1 MRGRKANP
9 QGEKTGGPDES
20 VWHGRRTRRSD
31 SGRRTKRGGRLAAT
45 MAAVVVCTAAGAWG
59 IDSSTGGGQG
69 LVWQEFKQF
78 FASTPI
84 YEWLQPSAGSG
95 SPDWIQ
101 IPAKNGAQGEV
112 IEIPAYSGE
121 AVVKLNHNRPDFD
134 ETDLTTEAFED
145 YSDLDDLGR
154 CGTAYANICRE
165 LMPTEKRGSIGMI
178 RPSGWQTARYDDL
191 ISTKYLYNR
200 CHLIAYQLTG
210 ENANNKN
217 LITGTRSF
225 NVDGMLPYEEM
236 VGDYVR
242 ETGNHVLYRVT
253 PVFDGDDL
261 VAKGVQMEAMSV
273 EDKGE
278 DIKFNVFVYNVQDG
292 VKIDYET
299 GDSEADSSVQ
309 VTTENSKASQKY
321 HTNQNSS
328 NNSKNNSSN
337 KNTTAAKT
345 NTKTTASQKIR
356 GNSRSKVYHCPG
368 QRDYDRM
375 GTSKYLVTFKSEKEA
390 KAAGYHKAQR

>member
-1 MRGRKANP
+1 MMRVTKKLYALLIAGMMAVSLAGC
-9 QGEKTGGPDES
+9 QSTGNS
-20 VWHGRRTRRSD
+20 SN
-31 SGRRTKRGGRLAAT
+31 GGNAQSEQSSKGST
-45 MAAVVVCTAAGAWG
+45 N
-59 IDSSTGGGQG
+59 SSTKS
-69 LVWQEFKQF
+69 V
-78 FASTPI
+78 SSDNI
-84 YEWLQPSAGSG
+84 
-95 SPDWIQ
+95 
-101 IPAKNGAQGEV
+101 
-112 IEIPAYSGE
+112 
-121 AVVKLNHNRPDFD
+121 PDFSGNMTVAVD
-134 ETDLTTEAFED
+134 NNNPDFTSKDLTTKSYES
-145 YSDLDDLGR
+145 YSRLDSEGR
-154 CGTAYANICRE
+154 CQVAEACVGKDI
-165 LMPTEKRGSIGMI
+165 MPKGKRGAIGMVK
-178 RPSGWQTARYDDL
+178 PTGWHTAKYDNVDG
-191 ISTKYLYNR
+191 KYLYNR

-236 VGDYVR
+236 VGDYV
-242 ETGNHVLYRVT
+242 
-253 PVFDGDDL
+253 L

-292 VKIDYET
+292 VKIDYES

-328 NNSKNNSSN
+328 NNSKNYSSN

>member
-1 MRGRKANP
+1 MRITKKLYALLIAGMMVLSLAGC
-9 QGEKTGGPDES
+9 QSTGNSSSDNTQSEQTSKGSSSTKSVSSENIPDF
-20 VWHGRRTRRSD
+20 
-31 SGRRTKRGGRLAAT
+31 SGNMT
-45 MAAVVVCTAAGAWG
+45 VVV
-59 IDSSTGGGQG
+59 D
-69 LVWQEFKQF
+69 
-78 FASTPI
+78 
-84 YEWLQPSAGSG
+84 
-95 SPDWIQ
+95 
-101 IPAKNGAQGEV
+101 N
-112 IEIPAYSGE
+112 
-121 AVVKLNHNRPDFD
+121 NNPDF
-134 ETDLTTEAFED
+134 TSKDLTTKSYES
-145 YSDLDDLGR
+145 YSKLDSEGR
-154 CGTAYANICRE
+154 CQVAEACVGKDI
-165 LMPTEKRGSIGMI
+165 MPKGKRGDIGMVK
-178 RPSGWQTARYDDL
+178 PTGWHTVKYDNVDG
-191 ISTKYLYNR
+191 KYLYNR

-225 NVDGMLPYEEM
+225 NVDGMLSYEEM

-299 GDSEADSSVQ
+299 GESKVDSSVE
-309 VTTENSKASQKY
+309 VTTENSEASKKY
-321 HTNQNSS
+321 HTNQSSS
-328 NNSKNNSSN
+328 NNSNSSN
-337 KNTTAAKT
+337 SNNSNSKSYSSNNKSTTVAKT
-345 NTKTTASQKIR
+345 NTKTSTSKQIR

-390 KAAGYHKAQR
+390 QKAGYHKAKR

>member
-1 MRGRKANP
+1 MRITKKLYALLIAGMMVLSLAGC
-9 QGEKTGGPDES
+9 QSTGNSSSDNTQSEQTSKGSFSTKSVSSENIPDF
-20 VWHGRRTRRSD
+20 
-31 SGRRTKRGGRLAAT
+31 SGNMT
-45 MAAVVVCTAAGAWG
+45 VVV
-59 IDSSTGGGQG
+59 D
-69 LVWQEFKQF
+69 
-78 FASTPI
+78 
-84 YEWLQPSAGSG
+84 
-95 SPDWIQ
+95 
-101 IPAKNGAQGEV
+101 N
-112 IEIPAYSGE
+112 
-121 AVVKLNHNRPDFD
+121 NNPDF
-134 ETDLTTEAFED
+134 TSKDLTTKSYES
-145 YSDLDDLGR
+145 YSKLDSEGR
-154 CGTAYANICRE
+154 CQVAEACVGKDI
-165 LMPTEKRGSIGMI
+165 MPKGKRGDIGMVK
-178 RPSGWQTARYDDL
+178 PTGWHTVKYDNVDG
-191 ISTKYLYNR
+191 KYLYNR

-225 NVDGMLPYEEM
+225 NVDGMLSYEEM

-299 GDSEADSSVQ
+299 GESKADSSVE
-309 VTTENSKASQKY
+309 VTTENSEASKKY
-321 HTNQNSS
+321 HTNQSSS
-328 NNSKNNSSN
+328 NNSNSSN
-337 KNTTAAKT
+337 SNNSNSKSYSSNNKSTTVAKT
-345 NTKTTASQKIR
+345 NTKTSTSKQIR

-390 KAAGYHKAQR
+390 QKAGYHKAKR